1 MDIYNTNKEKV
12 SQVELD
18 KKIFGREVNPHL
30 LYEVVKM
37 QLASR
42 RKGTASTK
50 NRSRVRGGGTKPWRQ
65 KGTGRA
71 RAGTI
76 RSPLWTGGGIVFGP
90 LPRDYS
96 YRVNKKPKKAALRAA
111 LSSKLKENKLFI
123 LDNFNLAEIKTK
135 SFLSILEHLKIEE
148 ALIIDNTNINL
159 EKSAR
164 NISSVK
170 VLRPEG
176 LNVYDILKYDSLIIT
191 QPGLEK
197 ITKSLSAR
205 KIPTAL

>member
-1 MDIYNTNKEKV
+1 MELYNTNKEKV

-18 KKIFGREVNPHL
+18 KKTFSGEVNPHL

-42 RKGTASTK
+42 RRGTASTK

-76 RSPLWTGGGIVFGP
+76 RSPLWTGGGVVFGP
-90 LPRDYS
+90 LPRNYS
-96 YRVNKKPKKAALRAA
+96 YRVNKKAKKAALRSA
-111 LSSKLKENKLFI
+111 LSVKLKENKLFI
-123 LDNFNLAEIKTK
+123 LDNFNLNEIKTK

-164 NISSVK
+164 NVSSVK
-170 VLRPEG
+170 V
-176 LNVYDILKYDSLIIT
+176 
-191 QPGLEK
+191 
-197 ITKSLSAR
+197 
-205 KIPTAL
+205 

>member
-12 SQVELD
+12 SQVGLD
-18 KKIFGREVNPHL
+18 KKTFSCEVNPHL

-42 RKGTASTK
+42 RRGTASTK

-76 RSPLWTGGGIVFGP
+76 RSPLWTGGGVVFGP
-90 LPRDYS
+90 LPRNYS
-96 YRVNKKPKKAALRAA
+96 YRVNKKAKKAALRSA
-111 LSSKLKENKLFI
+111 LSAKLKENKLFI
-123 LDNFNLAEIKTK
+123 LDNFNLEKIKTK
-135 SFLSILEHLKIEE
+135 SFVSILGNLAIDD
-148 ALIIDNTNINL
+148 ALIIDVANINL

-164 NISSVK
+164 NVPGIK
-170 VLRPEG
+170 VLNPEG

-191 QPGLEK
+191 QPCLEK
-197 ITKSLSAR
+197 ITKSLSA
-205 KIPTAL
+205 

>member
-1 MDIYNTNKEKV
+1 VEIYNTNKEKV

-18 KKIFGREVNPHL
+18 KKTFSGEVNPHL

-42 RKGTASTK
+42 RRGTASTK
-50 NRSRVRGGGTKPWRQ
+50 NRSHVRGGGKKPWRQ

-76 RSPLWTGGGIVFGP
+76 RSPLWTGGGVVFGP
-90 LPRDYS
+90 LPRNYS
-96 YRVNKKPKKAALRAA
+96 YSVNKKAKKAALRSA
-111 LSSKLKENKLFI
+111 LSAKCKENKLFI
-123 LDNFNLAEIKTK
+123 LDNFNLKEIKTK
-135 SFLSILEHLKIEE
+135 SFVTILGALAIDD
-148 ALIIDNTNINL
+148 ALIIDDANINL

-164 NISSVK
+164 NVLGIK

-191 QPGLEK
+191 QPCLEK
-197 ITKSLSAR
+197 ITKSLSA
-205 KIPTAL
+205 

>member
-1 MDIYNTNKEKV
+1 MEIYNTNKEKV

-18 KKIFGREVNPHL
+18 KKTFSGEVNPHL

-42 RKGTASTK
+42 RRGTASTK
-50 NRSRVRGGGTKPWRQ
+50 NRSHVRGGGTKPWRQ

-76 RSPLWTGGGIVFGP
+76 RSPLWTGGGVVFGP
-90 LPRDYS
+90 LPRNYS
-96 YRVNKKPKKAALRAA
+96 YRVNKKAKKAALRSA
-111 LSSKLKENKLFI
+111 LSAKLKENKLFI
-123 LDNFNLAEIKTK
+123 LDNFNLNEIKTK
-135 SFLSILEHLKIEE
+135 SFVTILGNLAIDD
-148 ALIIDNTNINL
+148 ALIIDDANINL

-164 NISSVK
+164 NVLGIK

-191 QPGLEK
+191 QLCLEK
-197 ITKSLSAR
+197 ITKSLSA
-205 KIPTAL
+205 

>member
-1 MDIYNTNKEKV
+1 LDIYNTNKEKV

-18 KKIFGREVNPHL
+18 KKIFSREVTPHL
-30 LYEVVKM
+30 LHEVVKM

-76 RSPLWTGGGIVFGP
+76 RSPLWTGGGVVFGP

-96 YRVNKKPKKAALRAA
+96 YRVNKKAKKAALRAA
-111 LSSKLKENKLFI
+111 LSSKLKEHKLFI

-135 SFLSILEHLKIEE
+135 SFVTILDTLKIEE
-148 ALIIDNTNINL
+148 ALIIDTANINL

-176 LNVYDILKYDSLIIT
+176 LNVYDILKYDALIIT

-197 ITKSLSAR
+197 ITESLSA
-205 KIPTAL
+205 

>member
-96 YRVNKKPKKAALRAA
+96 YRVNKKAKKAALRAA

-135 SFLSILEHLKIEE
+135 FFVTILDNLKIEE

-197 ITKSLSAR
+197 ITKSLSA
-205 KIPTAL
+205 

>member
-1 MDIYNTNKEKV
+1 VEIYNTNKEKV

-18 KKIFGREVNPHL
+18 KKTFSGEVNPHL

-42 RKGTASTK
+42 RRGTASTK
-50 NRSRVRGGGTKPWRQ
+50 NRSHVRGGGKKPWRQ

-76 RSPLWTGGGIVFGP
+76 RSPLWTGGGVVFGP
-90 LPRDYS
+90 LPRNYS
-96 YRVNKKPKKAALRAA
+96 YSVNKKAKKAALRSA
-111 LSSKLKENKLFI
+111 LSAKCKENKLFI
-123 LDNFNLAEIKTK
+123 LDNFNLKEIKTK
-135 SFLSILEHLKIEE
+135 SFVTILDTLAIDD
-148 ALIIDNTNINL
+148 ALIIDDANINL

-164 NISSVK
+164 NVLGIK

-191 QPGLEK
+191 QPCLEK
-197 ITKSLSAR
+197 ITKSLSA
-205 KIPTAL
+205 

>member
-1 MDIYNTNKEKV
+1 MEIYNTNKEKV

-18 KKIFGREVNPHL
+18 KKTFSGEVNPHL

-42 RKGTASTK
+42 RRGTASTK
-50 NRSRVRGGGTKPWRQ
+50 NRSHVRGGGTKPWRQ

-76 RSPLWTGGGIVFGP
+76 RSPLWTGGGVVFGP
-90 LPRDYS
+90 LPRNYS
-96 YRVNKKPKKAALRAA
+96 YRVNKKAKKAALRSA
-111 LSSKLKENKLFI
+111 LSAKLKENKLFI
-123 LDNFNLAEIKTK
+123 LDNFNLKEIKTK
-135 SFLSILEHLKIEE
+135 SFVTILGTLAIDD
-148 ALIIDNTNINL
+148 ALIIDDANINL

-164 NISSVK
+164 NVLGIK

-191 QPGLEK
+191 QPCLEK
-197 ITKSLSAR
+197 ITKSLSA
-205 KIPTAL
+205 

>member
-1 MDIYNTNKEKV
+1 MDIYNTNKDKV

-37 QLASR
+37 QLAGR

-90 LPRDYS
+90 LPRGYA
-96 YRVNKKPKKAALRAA
+96 YRVNKKAKKAALSSA

-123 LDNFNLAEIKTK
+123 LDNFNIAEIKTK
-135 SFLSILEHLKIEE
+135 SFLTILDNLKIAE
-148 ALIIDNTNINL
+148 ALIVDTTNINL

-164 NISSVK
+164 NVSSVK

-197 ITKSLSAR
+197 ITESLSA
-205 KIPTAL
+205 

>member
-1 MDIYNTNKEKV
+1 MEIYNTNKEKV

-18 KKIFGREVNPHL
+18 KKTFSGEVNPHL

-42 RKGTASTK
+42 RRGTASTK
-50 NRSRVRGGGTKPWRQ
+50 NRSHVRGGGKKPWRQ

-76 RSPLWTGGGIVFGP
+76 RSPLWTGGGVVFGP
-90 LPRDYS
+90 LPRNYS
-96 YRVNKKPKKAALRAA
+96 YSVNKKAKKAALRSA
-111 LSSKLKENKLFI
+111 LSAKCKENKLFI
-123 LDNFNLAEIKTK
+123 LDNFNLKEIKTK
-135 SFLSILEHLKIEE
+135 SFVTILDNLAIDN
-148 ALIIDNTNINL
+148 ALIIDDANINL

-164 NISSVK
+164 NVLGIK

-191 QPGLEK
+191 QPCLEK
-197 ITKSLSAR
+197 ITKSLSA
-205 KIPTAL
+205 

>member
-18 KKIFGREVNPHL
+18 KKIFGYEVKSHL

-37 QLASR
+37 QRANR
-42 RKGTASTK
+42 RGGTASTK
-50 NRSRVRGGGTKPWRQ
+50 NRAKVRGGGSRPWRQ

-76 RSPLWTGGGIVFGP
+76 RSPLWTGGGVAFGP
-90 LPRDYS
+90 RPRDYS
-96 YRVNKKPKKAALRAA
+96 YRLNKKAMKSALRSA
-111 LSSKLKENKLFI
+111 LSTKLAENKLLI
-123 LDNFNLAEIKTK
+123 LDDFHLPEIKTK
-135 SFLSILEHLKIEE
+135 TFVTILSHLDVKD
-148 ALIIDNTNINL
+148 ALIIDETNINL

-164 NISSVK
+164 NVTFVK

-176 LNVYDILKYDSLIIT
+176 LNVYDILKYDILVIT
-191 QPGLEK
+191 KSCLER
-197 ITKSLSAR
+197 ITKSLSV
-205 KIPTAL
+205 